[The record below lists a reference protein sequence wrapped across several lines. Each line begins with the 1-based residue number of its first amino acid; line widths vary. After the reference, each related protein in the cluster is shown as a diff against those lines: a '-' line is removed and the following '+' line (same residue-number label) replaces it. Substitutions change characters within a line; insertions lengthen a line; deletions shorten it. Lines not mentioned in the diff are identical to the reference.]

1 MTYLA
6 QVPFEVNQAII
17 NAREAADAKFSFE
30 VVRATLRDSESLK
43 TAAYYVVSTLLMPTN
58 ELDPLS
64 LQTFG
69 ALNGDYIVDCLISA
83 GGPTVTARYESR
95 AGVLTLE
102 YHHGGDVLSVRTA
115 DSRLELLNF
124 LATC

>member
-1 MTYLA
+1 MTFL
-6 QVPFEVNQAII
+6 VRIPFEVNQAII
-17 NAREAADAKFSFE
+17 DAREAASAEFSFE

>member
-17 NAREAADAKFSFE
+17 DAREAADAEFSFE
-30 VVRATLRDSESLK
+30 VVRATLRDKPALD
-43 TAAYYVVSTLLMPTN
+43 AAADCVVSTLLMPAN
-58 ELDPLS
+58 ALNPLS

-95 AGVLTLE
+95 AEALTLE
-102 YHHGGDVLSVRTA
+102 YHHGGDTLTVRTA
-115 DSRLELLNF
+115 DSKLELLEF

>member
-1 MTYLA
+1 MTFL
-6 QVPFEVNQAII
+6 VRIPFEVNQAII
-17 NAREAADAKFSFE
+17 DAREAASAEFSFE

-43 TAAYYVVSTLLMPTN
+43 AAADYVVSTLLTPAN
-58 ELDPLS
+58 ALDPLS

-95 AGVLTLE
+95 TEALTIE
-102 YHHGGDVLSVRTA
+102 YHHGGDVLTVRTA
-115 DSRLELLNF
+115 DSKLELLDF
-124 LATC
+124 LAAC